1 VFSKMSESASPSYKF
16 VRLVFQCTGGGTLV
30 PIFINLVP
38 VSLSTDAYPIAIA
51 ISYLLHTYTPILRE
65 VLNQSELLK
74 VSFVTR
80 RATEGRALKGAWWSG
95 LWMMASLR
103 PEGGASY
110 KGVVAGVVDGCLCP
124 PSRVN

>member
-1 VFSKMSESASPSYKF
+1 MSESASPSYKF

-74 VSFVTR
+74 VSFVAR
-80 RATEGRALKGAWWSG
+80 RARGGGGG
-95 LWMMASLR
+95 L
-103 PEGGASY
+103 
-110 KGVVAGVVDGCLCP
+110 
-124 PSRVN
+124 